1 MPVMKTSILLPATF
15 ATLALARTDLVG
27 CTSTDVSS
35 PAGASYAWY
44 VPGTGELC
52 DPLDCGGG
60 RAPPKYDVPGCPQYT
75 GTESYSPSYL
85 PGYGS
90 ATAAPASTTAA
101 PSGGSGSS
109 SSSSSFDWD
118 SLISEADTATSSW
131 DLYTSWDSSSTPG
144 TSISY
149 SSATGL
155 ASPVDLPSTGVSI
168 FTHPLSTP
176 ASSLPASTDDV
187 SIFTYPLL
195 SSSAT
200 SAATAPATL
209 PAGMNGTAG
218 VAGPTGG
225 STSVSRNGTMP
236 SGTASPSSP
245 ATQVNGGESAQG
257 TMTTM
262 SGAGFI
268 VALGALMALL

>member
-1 MPVMKTSILLPATF
+1 MPAIKTAILVPATF

-85 PGYGS
+85 SGYGS

-101 PSGGSGSS
+101 PSAGSG

-131 DLYTSWDSSSTPG
+131 DLYTSWDSSSTPA

-168 FTHPLSTP
+168 FTHPLETP
-176 ASSLPASTDDV
+176 TSSLPASTDDV

-200 SAATAPATL
+200 SAVSAPSTL

-218 VAGPTGG
+218 VAASTGG
-225 STSVSRNGTMP
+225 STSSGSRNGTMP

-245 ATQVNGGESAQG
+245 ATQVNGGERAQG
-257 TMTTM
+257 TMMTM
-262 SGAGFI
+262 SGAGLV

>member
-1 MPVMKTSILLPATF
+1 MPAMKTAILVPATF
-15 ATLALARTDLVG
+15 ATLALGRTDLVG

-101 PSGGSGSS
+101 PSAGS

-131 DLYTSWDSSSTPG
+131 DLYTSWDSSSTPA

-168 FTHPLSTP
+168 FTHPLDTP
-176 ASSLPASTDDV
+176 TSSLPASTDDV

-200 SAATAPATL
+200 NAATVPSTL

-218 VAGPTGG
+218 VAASTGG
-225 STSVSRNGTMP
+225 SSSSSGSRNGTMP

-257 TMTTM
+257 TMMTM
-262 SGAGFI
+262 SGAGLV

>member
-1 MPVMKTSILLPATF
+1 MPAMRTSILLPATF

-90 ATAAPASTTAA
+90 ATAASASTTAA
-101 PSGGSGSS
+101 PSGGA
-109 SSSSSFDWD
+109 SSSSSFNWD

-131 DLYTSWDSSSTPG
+131 DLYTSWDSSSTPA

-168 FTHPLSTP
+168 FTHPLETP
-176 ASSLPASTDDV
+176 TSSLPASTDDV

-200 SAATAPATL
+200 GAATAPSSV
-209 PAGMNGTAG
+209 PAGSNGTAG
-218 VAGPTGG
+218 VAGSTGG
-225 STSVSRNGTMP
+225 STSVSRNGTLP

-257 TMTTM
+257 TMMTM
-262 SGAGFI
+262 GGAGLI
-268 VALGALMALL
+268 VALGALMAVL

>member
-1 MPVMKTSILLPATF
+1 MPAMRTFILLPATF

-101 PSGGSGSS
+101 PSGA

-131 DLYTSWDSSSTPG
+131 DLYTSWDSSSAPA

-149 SSATGL
+149 SSVTGL

-168 FTHPLSTP
+168 FTHPLETP
-176 ASSLPASTDDV
+176 TSSLPISTDDV
-187 SIFTYPLL
+187 SVFTYPLL
-195 SSSAT
+195 SSTAT
-200 SAATAPATL
+200 SAATTPSTL

-218 VAGPTGG
+218 VAGSTGG
-225 STSVSRNGTMP
+225 STVSRNGTMP

-245 ATQVNGGESAQG
+245 ATQVNGGESAKG
-257 TMTTM
+257 TMMAM
-262 SGAGFI
+262 SGAGFV
-268 VALGALMALL
+268 VALGALVAFL

>member
-1 MPVMKTSILLPATF
+1 MPAMKTSILVPATF
-15 ATLALARTDLVG
+15 TTLALARTDLVG

-101 PSGGSGSS
+101 PSGSGS

-131 DLYTSWDSSSTPG
+131 DLYTSWDSSSTPA

-168 FTHPLSTP
+168 FTHPLETP
-176 ASSLPASTDDV
+176 TSSLPASTDDV

-225 STSVSRNGTMP
+225 STSVSRNGTLQ

-245 ATQVNGGESAQG
+245 ATQVNGGGSAQG
-257 TMTTM
+257 TMMTM
-262 SGAGFI
+262 SGAGLI
-268 VALGALMALL
+268 VALGAVMALL